1 MRVTLEVKAI
11 EGLLMIWLV
20 AIGRLVDGRLADATP
35 SPVPTS
41 NVSDDLVT
49 PGVWG
54 FAITAFIMIAVILLI
69 IDMVRRL
76 RRLNYRAEIRQRL
89 EDEAA
94 AASTAPPKP
103 AG

>member
-1 MRVTLEVKAI
+1 
-11 EGLLMIWLV
+11 MIW
-20 AIGRLVDGRLADATP
+20 RLVDATP
-35 SPVPTS
+35 SAVPTS
-41 NVSDDLVT
+41 NVADDLVT

-89 EDEAA
+89 EEEAA
-94 AASTAPPKP
+94 AASTSPPTP